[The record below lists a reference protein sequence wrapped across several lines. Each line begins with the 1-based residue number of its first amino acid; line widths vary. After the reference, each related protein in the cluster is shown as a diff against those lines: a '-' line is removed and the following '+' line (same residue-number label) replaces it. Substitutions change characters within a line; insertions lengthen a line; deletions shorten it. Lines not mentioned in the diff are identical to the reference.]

1 MNWGLLR
8 GARLN
13 LTDQGDSQFNLVQSD
28 ARRMP
33 IDGYDHIVTDPPY
46 GRASSTRGAAAK
58 DLVKSFLDNMID
70 IARDRGTLCMC
81 GSVEMSI
88 PELLVNLGLRIDR
101 HLVIKVHSGLTREI
115 VTVKI

>member
-1 MNWGLLR
+1 LNWGLLR

-13 LTDQGDSQFNLVQSD
+13 LAGLGDSQFNLIQSD

-33 IDGYDHIVTDPPY
+33 IDGYNHIVTDPPY

-58 DLVKSFLDNMID
+58 DLVKCFLENMIETV
-70 IARDRGTLCMC
+70 RDRGTLCMC
-81 GSVEMSI
+81 GSVDMSV
-88 PELLVNLGLRIDR
+88 PELLEDLGLSVDR